1 MSKTSSRISISLP
14 TKLLKEFDEVL
25 RIRTYNSRSKG
36 IQDALRDYI
45 VRYNWMNEM
54 EGNRVGALSVV
65 YNHNYPGLM
74 KNLTVIQHDFDKY
87 INAVMHVHLTKKTC
101 LEVIVVKGDMKYIR
115 DLTEKIMKLKGVEQ
129 IKLTSSSS
137 GQEIERNMDKSCKII
152 WP

>member
-25 RIRTYNSRSKG
+25 RIRTYDSRSKG

-54 EGNRVGALSVV
+54 EGNRVGTLSVI

-74 KNLTVIQHDFDKY
+74 KNLTAIQHDFDMY

-129 IKLTSSSS
+129 VKLTSTSS
-137 GQEIERNMDKSCKII
+137 GQEIERNMKCCKII